1 VAIRGVLQN
10 AGYFKCLVDGDGF
23 LVRATPTE
31 YQYGLTLHIDAGT
44 KYSLDEIRFANA
56 QAGQPL
62 IFPESELRESFAME
76 PGDLMD
82 ASRVRGGLQR
92 LIALYGS
99 RGYIDMTPEPEF
111 DIDGE
116 SARMLIK
123 IDEQKPYRIGQIEI
137 LGLTEK
143 AQAALRKQLRT
154 GDIFDAREIDLVIH
168 QNRAFLPADASRRDV
183 ALRRNARAGLVDLTF
198 DFRLCPGATRDAPQ

>member
-1 VAIRGVLQN
+1 
-10 AGYFKCLVDGDGF
+10 
-23 LVRATPTE
+23 
-31 YQYGLTLHIDAGT
+31 
-44 KYSLDEIRFANA
+44 
-56 QAGQPL
+56 
-62 IFPESELRESFAME
+62 ME